1 MATDD
6 RKQVIVGVGPISLST
21 EDGETH
27 LLVAAGESSELS
39 TMELDCLHSA
49 IHAYTKALEE

>member
-1 MATDD
+1 MSDD
-6 RKQVIVGVGPISLST
+6 KKCVIVGVGPISLST